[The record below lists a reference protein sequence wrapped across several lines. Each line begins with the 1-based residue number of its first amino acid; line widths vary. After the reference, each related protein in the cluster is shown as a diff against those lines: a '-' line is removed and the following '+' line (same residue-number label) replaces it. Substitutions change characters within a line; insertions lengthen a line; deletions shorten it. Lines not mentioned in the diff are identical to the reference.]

1 MQRRIAER
9 LAKFRG
15 RAALVALVAMLTAC
29 TGAGPRP
36 AGDEG
41 AVTATDVRA
50 ASEPNPG
57 GVVAPSTVS
66 NLETHR
72 LRAGDVVRISVW
84 NNAELSRE
92 VTIGPDGTFQYPFA
106 GEIEAS
112 GRTLAE
118 LERTL
123 SERLAAQVVSPQVSV
138 SLAELRSYRIYV
150 TGQVTRPGAFDL
162 HGPVSV
168 VQAIAMAGGFT
179 PFAARSDVLLY
190 NPVRDA
196 EPQRFDYRRFLADP
210 AAEDALLAPG
220 DTLIVR

>member
-1 MQRRIAER
+1 
-9 LAKFRG
+9 
-15 RAALVALVAMLTAC
+15 
-29 TGAGPRP
+29 
-36 AGDEG
+36 
-41 AVTATDVRA
+41 
-50 ASEPNPG
+50 
-57 GVVAPSTVS
+57 VS

-84 NNAELSRE
+84 NNAELSGE

-106 GEIEAS
+106 GEVEAS

-123 SERLAAQVVSPQVSV
+123 SERLAAQVVSPQISV
-138 SLAELRSYRIYV
+138 SLAELRGYRIYV